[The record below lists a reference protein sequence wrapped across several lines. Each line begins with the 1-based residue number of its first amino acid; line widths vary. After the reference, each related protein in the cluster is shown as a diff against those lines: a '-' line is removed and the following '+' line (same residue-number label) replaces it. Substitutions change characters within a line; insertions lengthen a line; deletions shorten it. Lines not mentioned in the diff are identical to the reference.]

1 MRIKHLLQLKQKHK
15 NPPWKNIATYWLVT
29 DLYNYSEDY
38 HFLMDNSRTKR
49 INNRKQYHYQD
60 IIYYIKHENNDIK
73 KIENPNTKNIYQK
86 VIHEGSKQHKI
97 AGETLWKK
105 LLPKL
110 DFQQV
115 RKNMYISHAQPFYT
129 DLHYRLPHYLTKTNK
144 YMHKCTKDI
153 NPTCNYCQN
162 VENKVHLFTECPRI
176 DKISAY
182 YQPQLTKLT
191 GQKYSP

>member
-1 MRIKHLLQLKQKHK
+1 MRIKHLLPLKQKHK
-15 NPPWKNIATYWLVT
+15 NPPWKNIATYWLAT

-97 AGETLWKK
+97 AGETYG
-105 LLPKL
+105 
-110 DFQQV
+110 
-115 RKNMYISHAQPFYT
+115 KNSCQNWTSNKYGKTYISHAQPFYT
-129 DLHYRLPHYLTKTNK
+129 NLHYSLPHYSTKTKK

-153 NPTCNYCQN
+153 NPKCNYCQN
-162 VENKVHLFTECPRI
+162 VENKLHLFTECPRI

-182 YQPQLTKLT
+182 YQLQLTKLT

>member
-15 NPPWKNIATYWLVT
+15 NPPWKNIATYWLAT
-29 DLYNYSEDY
+29 DLYNYSKDY

-49 INNRKQYHYQD
+49 INNRKQYYYQD

-73 KIENPNTKNIYQK
+73 KIENPNTKNTYQK
-86 VIHEGSKQHKI
+86 IIHEGSKQHKI

-115 RKNMYISHAQPFYT
+115 WKNMYISHAQPFYT
-129 DLHYRLPHYLTKTNK
+129 NLHY
-144 YMHKCTKDI
+144 
-153 NPTCNYCQN
+153 
-162 VENKVHLFTECPRI
+162 
-176 DKISAY
+176 
-182 YQPQLTKLT
+182 
-191 GQKYSP
+191 

>member
-1 MRIKHLLQLKQKHK
+1 MLNKKLGGLNLLEPQAHNIAMRIKHLLQLKQKHK
-15 NPPWKNIATYWLVT
+15 NPPWKNIATYWLAT

-115 RKNMYISHAQPFYT
+115 RKNVYITRSTILHRPTLLTATLLNENKQIHAQ
-129 DLHYRLPHYLTKTNK
+129 
-144 YMHKCTKDI
+144 MHQRHK
-153 NPTCNYCQN
+153 P
-162 VENKVHLFTECPRI
+162 EM
-176 DKISAY
+176 
-182 YQPQLTKLT
+182 
-191 GQKYSP
+191 